1 MPKAIAFSP
10 AEQQLLVL
18 LSLIAGKLG
27 ITNVDVAFA
36 QQDLLRA
43 MEKAK
48 IQEEAAN
55 N

>member
-10 AEQQLLVL
+10 AEQQIIVL
-18 LSLIAGKLG
+18 LSLIATKLG

-36 QQDLLRA
+36 QQDFLRV

-48 IQEEAAN
+48 IEEEAAN